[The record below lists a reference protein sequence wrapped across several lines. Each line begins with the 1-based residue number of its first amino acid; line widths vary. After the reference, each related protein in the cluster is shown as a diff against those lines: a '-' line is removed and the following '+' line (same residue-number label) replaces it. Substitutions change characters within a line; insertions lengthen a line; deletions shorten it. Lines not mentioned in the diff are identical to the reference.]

1 MEALPQVLLGLARA
15 SAARQMG
22 AELPVLRRLVAA
34 CGDDDYDVFMARAV
48 RAMLVSKGIHSE
60 ELEGAMSMDTV
71 AVAFQRSLE
80 EIRQEGREEGHR
92 EGVRQAR
99 HCKWSFCTS

>member
-1 MEALPQVLLGLARA
+1 
-15 SAARQMG
+15 MG